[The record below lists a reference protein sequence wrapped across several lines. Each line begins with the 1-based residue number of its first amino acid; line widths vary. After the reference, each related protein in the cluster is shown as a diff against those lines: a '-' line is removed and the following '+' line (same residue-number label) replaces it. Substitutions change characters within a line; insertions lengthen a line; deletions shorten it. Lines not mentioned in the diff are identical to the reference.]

1 MSLKRLQAMILTG
14 ILGLWLS
21 ASASAQSNKA
31 APDPAAAKGQTK
43 QDSKAPA
50 KLPLKDLGVISTAQA
65 ARDAAKAKTQSPAT
79 SQSKPA
85 DVNGVMEFQ
94 AVKSEP
100 SSNSPSKDAR
110 LKDRK
115 KPLLKDFH
123 GSVYG
128 AAAGQDSRGRTAAGD
143 AGASSKSGKL
153 NVYVEGE
160 HAQAN
165 SPGSH

>member
-1 MSLKRLQAMILTG
+1 MSPKHLQAAFLTG
-14 ILGLWLS
+14 ILGLGLS
-21 ASASAQSNKA
+21 AAAAAQA
-31 APDPAAAKGQTK
+31 TALAPGPAASKTQTK

-50 KLPLKDLGVISTAQA
+50 KLPLKDLGVVSTAQA
-65 ARDAAKAKTQSPAT
+65 AREAAKAKEQGPASSP
-79 SQSKPA
+79 SRPA
-85 DVNGVMEFQ
+85 DVNGVLEFQ
-94 AVKSEP
+94 AVKSE
-100 SSNSPSKDAR
+100 SSSDAPSKDAR

-128 AAAGQDSRGRTAAGD
+128 AAAGQGSGGRTAAGD